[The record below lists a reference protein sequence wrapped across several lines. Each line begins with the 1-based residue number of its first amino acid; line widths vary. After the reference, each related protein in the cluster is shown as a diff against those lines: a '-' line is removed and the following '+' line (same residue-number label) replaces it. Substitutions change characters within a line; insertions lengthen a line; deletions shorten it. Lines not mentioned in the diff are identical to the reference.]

1 MPEPVPLSKVKDLL
15 VEEAARRTLPREAGL
30 AHQHAELFARLSSEQ
45 TAKLLAEL
53 RTLPFVDATVAVKI
67 ADVLPS
73 TRRRSASS
81 SRRSG
86 SRSTKRRS
94 PGSSRSWHSTDERG
108 GSGVENY
115 AIILDYLPNGRQTER
130 GFHREPLALA
140 IGEDE
145 LKLFELVP
153 RPRANLTPGMR
164 VPLVPVGTTPSPI
177 DHVRRRV
184 GYDEITV
191 AARTEL
197 AGALESIVKR
207 NSVRYLRFFNDAPA
221 VSRRFHLLEL
231 LPGIGKKTMQQ
242 IVDERKSAPFAS
254 FEEIESRVHL
264 KNPERL
270 IVGRIEQ
277 ELSGV
282 EDKYRLFVAP

>member
-1 MPEPVPLSKVKDLL
+1 M
-15 VEEAARRTLPREAGL
+15 
-30 AHQHAELFARLSSEQ
+30 
-45 TAKLLAEL
+45 
-53 RTLPFVDATVAVKI
+53 
-67 ADVLPS
+67 
-73 TRRRSASS
+73 
-81 SRRSG
+81 
-86 SRSTKRRS
+86 
-94 PGSSRSWHSTDERG
+94 
-108 GSGVENY
+108 ENY

-153 RPRANLTPGMR
+153 RTTTSLTPGTR
-164 VPLVPVGTTPSPI
+164 VPLLPSGPTPSPI
-177 DHVRRRV
+177 DHVRRRI
-184 GYDEITV
+184 GYDELTV
-191 AARTEL
+191 AGRTEL
-197 AGALESIVKR
+197 SAALEEIVKR
-207 NSVRYLRFFNDAPA
+207 HHDRYLRFFNEAPA

-242 IVDERKSAPFAS
+242 IVDERKHAPFVS
-254 FEEIESRVHL
+254 FEDIEQRVHL

>member
-1 MPEPVPLSKVKDLL
+1 
-15 VEEAARRTLPREAGL
+15 
-30 AHQHAELFARLSSEQ
+30 
-45 TAKLLAEL
+45 
-53 RTLPFVDATVAVKI
+53 
-67 ADVLPS
+67 
-73 TRRRSASS
+73 
-81 SRRSG
+81 
-86 SRSTKRRS
+86 
-94 PGSSRSWHSTDERG
+94 
-108 GSGVENY
+108 VENY

-130 GFHREPLALA
+130 GFHRDPLALA
-140 IGEDE
+140 VGEDE
-145 LKLFELVP
+145 LKLLEIVP
-153 RPRANLTPGMR
+153 RPSAT
-164 VPLVPVGTTPSPI
+164 LVPGARVSLLPSGGTPSPV

-184 GYDEITV
+184 GYDELTV

-197 AGALESIVKR
+197 TAALEGIVKR
-207 NSVRYLRFFNDAPA
+207 NSPRYLRFFNEAPA

-242 IVDERKSAPFAS
+242 IVDERKNAPFTS
-254 FEEIESRVHL
+254 FEELEARVHL